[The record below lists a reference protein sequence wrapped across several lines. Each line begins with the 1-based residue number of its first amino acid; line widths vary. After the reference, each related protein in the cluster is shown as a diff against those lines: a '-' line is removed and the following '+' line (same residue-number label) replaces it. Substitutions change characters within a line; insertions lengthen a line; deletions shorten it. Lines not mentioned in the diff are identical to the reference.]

1 MFVKGIRI
9 ANDYLRFLRKNS
21 MSRVDN
27 ITLKIIL
34 LITIIIVFFRTMSV
48 KRTRELK
55 EFVEKFLKDEALSNL
70 LSDVSAKDVFEK
82 NEMSEKASDEQKL
95 EVSNEAKSF
104 EESEKRRELKLDE
117 KTRDYIIRT
126 VSKRHYQSVKKKL
139 EKMGYTN
146 VRIQKVRS
154 LIIIETNEGKTV
166 LTINENTP

>member
-1 MFVKGIRI
+1 MKI
-9 ANDYLRFLRKNS
+9 
-21 MSRVDN
+21 MSKVDD

-34 LITIIIVFFRTMSV
+34 LITIIVVFFRTMSI

-55 EFVEKFLKDEALSNL
+55 EFVEKFLQDEALSNL
-70 LSDVSAKDVFEK
+70 LPDASAKDVFEK
-82 NEMSEKASDEQKL
+82 NERSERANDTQKL
-95 EVSNEAKSF
+95 EVSNAKSF

-117 KTRDYIIRT
+117 KTKDYIVRT

-154 LIIIETNEGKTV
+154 LIIIEANEGKAV
-166 LTINENTP
+166 LTINNQKQNS